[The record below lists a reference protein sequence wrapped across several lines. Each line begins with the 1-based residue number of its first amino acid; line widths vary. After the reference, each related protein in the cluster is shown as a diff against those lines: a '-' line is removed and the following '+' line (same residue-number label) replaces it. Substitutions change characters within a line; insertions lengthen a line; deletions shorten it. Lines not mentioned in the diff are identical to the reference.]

1 MHGGDRGRDGV
12 RRRRSWGIVAVA
24 ATLAMAV
31 SAGAA
36 QAAPTWSIDD
46 QTVAEGDSGTTE
58 ATFTL
63 TASGL
68 SLLDGSA
75 SVDYATVAGT
85 ATAPGDF
92 ATTNGTATV
101 SWLTGN
107 SATVT
112 VDING
117 DSSPERDETF
127 TVVLS
132 NASAGSSISDGS
144 GLGTILNDDAPHLSI
159 SDPSVSEGA
168 GAAVFTVSL
177 DGAAA
182 VSVHYATTDGSAH
195 SGSDYTSRSGTI
207 SFARGDSSK
216 TISVPILDDTVHE
229 ATESFGLSLTSPSGA
244 AAGGNDLAA
253 TATIADDDA
262 EAPPPPPPPATT
274 TSTDTGTPPAT
285 TDTNS
290 ASSVTDLSAPV
301 LALSKP
307 RAKRGTI
314 VVTIGC
320 PATEILCRGTL
331 TTFSQPNRRSK
342 VRQLRR
348 ERKLGSA
355 TFVIRGGKTAS
366 ITTRLS
372 KRTRALLRRAG
383 RVSVRSYA
391 VVRDGAGNLGTAS
404 AAARLTRVR

>member
-1 MHGGDRGRDGV
+1 M
-12 RRRRSWGIVAVA
+12 
-24 ATLAMAV
+24 LAMAV
-31 SAGAA
+31 SAAA
-36 QAAPTWSIDD
+36 AHAAPTWSIDD
-46 QTVAEGDSGTTE
+46 QTVTEGDSGTTQ

-68 SLLDGSA
+68 SVLDGSA
-75 SVDYATVAGT
+75 SVDYTTVAGT
-85 ATAPGDF
+85 AGAPSDF
-92 ATTNGTATV
+92 ASTNGTATV

-112 VDING
+112 VDVNG
-117 DSSPERDETF
+117 DTAPERDETF

-132 NASAGSSISDGS
+132 NASSGSSIADDTGV
-144 GLGTILNDDAPHLSI
+144 GTIINDDAPHLSV

-182 VSVHYATTDGSAH
+182 VSVHYATADGTAL
-195 SGSDYTSRSGTI
+195 SGSDYEARSGTL
-207 SFARGDSSK
+207 SFSRGDSSK
-216 TISVPILDDTVHE
+216 TVSVPILDDGVHE
-229 ATESFGLSLTSPSGA
+229 AAESFGLALTSPAGA
-244 AAGGNDLAA
+244 AATGNDLAG

-262 EAPPPPPPPATT
+262 DPQQPPPSQSPPPATT
-274 TSTDTGTPPAT
+274 TGSGSPGAT
-285 TDTNS
+285 TTT
-290 ASSVTDLSAPV
+290 ASSLADLSAPAP
-301 LALSKP
+301 ALSRP
-307 RAKRGTI
+307 RIKRGTI
-314 VVTIGC
+314 VVTVGC
-320 PATEILCRGTL
+320 PATETLCRGTL
-331 TTFSQPNRRSK
+331 TTFSQPDRHSK
-342 VRQLRR
+342 VRQLRS

-372 KRTRALLRRAG
+372 KRTLALLRRAG

-391 VVRDGAGNLGTAS
+391 VVRDAAGNLGTAS

>member
-1 MHGGDRGRDGV
+1 V
-12 RRRRSWGIVAVA
+12 
-24 ATLAMAV
+24 
-31 SAGAA
+31 
-36 QAAPTWSIDD
+36 
-46 QTVAEGDSGTTE
+46 
-58 ATFTL
+58 TFTL
-63 TASGL
+63 TATGL

-85 ATAPGDF
+85 AAAPGDF
-92 ATTNGTATV
+92 ASTNGTATV

-112 VDING
+112 VDVNG
-117 DSSPERDETF
+117 DTAPERDETF
-127 TVVLS
+127 AVVLS
-132 NASAGSSISDGS
+132 NASPGSSIADGS
-144 GLGTILNDDAPHLSI
+144 GLGTITNDDAPHLSI

-177 DGAAA
+177 DGASA
-182 VSVHYATTDGSAH
+182 VTVHYATADGTAQ
-195 SGSDYTSRSGTI
+195 SGSDYTSRSGTL
-207 SFARGDSSK
+207 SFARSESSK
-216 TISVPILDDTVHE
+216 TISVPILDDGAHE
-229 ATESFGLSLTSPSGA
+229 ETESFGLALTSPSGA
-244 AAGGNDLAA
+244 AATGNDLAA

-262 EAPPPPPPPATT
+262 EASQQAPPPPATT
-274 TSTDTGTPPAT
+274 TTTGGSSGSPAGGAT
-285 TDTNS
+285 TS
-290 ASSVTDLSAPV
+290 GSSIADLSAPSV
-301 LALSKP
+301 TLSRP

-331 TTFSQPNRRSK
+331 TTFSQPDRHSK
-342 VRQLRR
+342 VRQLRS
-348 ERKLGSA
+348 ERRLGST

-391 VVRDGAGNLGTAS
+391 VVRDGAGNIGTAS

>member
-1 MHGGDRGRDGV
+1 MLAL
-12 RRRRSWGIVAVA
+12 AVC
-24 ATLAMAV
+24 
-31 SAGAA
+31 AGAA

-68 SLLDGSA
+68 SLLDGSV
-75 SVDYATVAGT
+75 SVDYTTVAGS
-85 ATAPGDF
+85 AGAPGDF
-92 ATTNGTATV
+92 ASTEGTATV

-112 VDING
+112 VDVNG
-117 DSSPERDETF
+117 DTAPERDETF

-132 NASAGSSISDGS
+132 NPSPGSSIADDS
-144 GLGTILNDDAPHLSI
+144 GLGTIFNDDAPHLSI
-159 SDPSVSEGA
+159 SDPSVAEGA

-177 DGAAA
+177 DGAGA
-182 VSVHYATTDGSAH
+182 VSVHYATSDGTAH
-195 SGSDYTSRSGTI
+195 SGSDYAPRSGTL
-207 SFARGDSSK
+207 SFSRGDASK
-216 TISVPILDDTVHE
+216 TISVPILDDGVHE
-229 ATESFGLSLTSPSGA
+229 ETESFGLALTSPSGA
-244 AAGGNDLAA
+244 AVTGNDLTA
-253 TATIADDDA
+253 TAAIADDDA
-262 EAPPPPPPPATT
+262 AEQQQPPPPATT
-274 TSTDTGTPPAT
+274 TT
-285 TDTNS
+285 TTTTA
-290 ASSVTDLSAPV
+290 ASSLTDLSAPV
-301 LALSKP
+301 VALSKP

-314 VVTIGC
+314 LVSIGC

-331 TTFSQPNRRSK
+331 TTFSKPIRHSK
-342 VRQLRR
+342 VRQLRH
-348 ERKLGSA
+348 ERKLGST

-372 KRTRALLRRAG
+372 RRTRALLRRAG

-391 VVRDGAGNLGTAS
+391 VVRDGAGNIGTAS